1 MNRYESRVFI
11 VTLYLIFNI
20 LFALPCAYA
29 ETKSIS
35 VFVGAAN
42 KPPMEEIG
50 REFESREGIKVH
62 MTFGGSGT
70 LLSQI
75 ELSKQGEAYLPGSP
89 DYIIIGERKKLLIE
103 KSEKIITYLV
113 PAIITPKGNPA
124 NVKSLED
131 LTRPGVRVGIGNP
144 ESVCL
149 GLYGI
154 ELLEKNNLLRPVLKN
169 VVTFGASCSKTANLA
184 ALNQVDAILGWRV
197 FHYWDPS
204 RMELVLLKPEQ
215 IPRISYISISIP
227 VYTKDMELSKKF
239 LDFVTSPTG
248 LAIYKK
254 YGYLTS
260 LDEAQKFSPGASVG
274 GEYELPKEYFEAIK
288 ETMIQGSGKADE

>member
-20 LFALPCAYA
+20 LFVLPCAYA

-154 ELLEKNNLLRPVLKN
+154 ELLEKNNLLSRCLKM
-169 VVTFGASCSKTANLA
+169 
-184 ALNQVDAILGWRV
+184 W
-197 FHYWDPS
+197 
-204 RMELVLLKPEQ
+204 
-215 IPRISYISISIP
+215 
-227 VYTKDMELSKKF
+227 
-239 LDFVTSPTG
+239 
-248 LAIYKK
+248 
-254 YGYLTS
+254 
-260 LDEAQKFSPGASVG
+260 
-274 GEYELPKEYFEAIK
+274 
-288 ETMIQGSGKADE
+288 

>member
-1 MNRYESRVFI
+1 MNKSAVRLIIVALFLFLTVFF
-11 VTLYLIFNI
+11 T
-20 LFALPCAYA
+20 LPCASA
-29 ETKSIS
+29 ETESIS

-50 REFESREGIKVH
+50 REFELREGIKVH

-103 KSEKIITYLV
+103 KSEKIISYLV

-124 NVKSLED
+124 NIKGLED

-239 LDFVTSPTG
+239 LEFVTSPTG
-248 LAIYKK
+248 QAIYEK

-260 LDEAQKFSPGASVG
+260 MDEAKKFSPGASIG
-274 GEYELPKEYFEAIK
+274 GEYQLSKEYFDTIK
-288 ETMIQGSGKADE
+288 DTMLKD